1 MKAAELLAIDV
12 GSELRTLCEAQLR
25 GTWQVPAELVRLA
38 LRGGASEISAE
49 RRRRGFALR
58 WVGAPV
64 TPEVLRHLQAALDE
78 AGNAEQRHR
87 AIVAL
92 EAGKAQALLWAAGL
106 PGAVLRVHSTT
117 GRQKLRFEHRDG
129 SRPKLSSA
137 GAAGDS
143 DRVELRWSCAGLDR
157 GRAADWLRSATR
169 FAPSPVE
176 IDGRPA
182 PQGFPGGL
190 FHLGPVRISHQVPSR
205 GRRGAVHRRLQQEAG
220 EICGLGTPV
229 PCRLGLT
236 RSGEDPLLWLLRDG
250 VVSARATVPGYP
262 SFQAAVEL
270 GGVVPPDA
278 SAADMRRAV
287 NPYLEGLIDRA
298 VRMMVQVADRLPAL
312 AEADRQR
319 LGTLL
324 LQAAHRGLRE
334 EEVRRLPLISPA
346 GTEGRLLSLHELS
359 ELVGR
364 RGSTFLAVDPKD
376 DPGEFL
382 FDPETTF
389 RVSNE
394 ERNLLSALLGV
405 RFRSPA
411 RRRLG
416 ALRRSAVRLRS
427 AVATAV
433 RRSRGLVGSR
443 PLPEDALSSEERRL
457 LAAIRIA
464 APNERFH
471 LCAGGGAVRRSR
483 RGLIVPRE
491 HPAVAA
497 GACAVAGDLT
507 WLYPVL
513 LTLWPDEAPPSE
525 VREQWRRR
533 ILEC

>member
-137 GAAGDS
+137 GAAGDG

-190 FHLGPVRISHQVPSR
+190 FHL
-205 GRRGAVHRRLQQEAG
+205 RLER
-220 EICGLGTPV
+220 PV

-298 VRMMVQVADRLPAL
+298 VRMMVQVADRLSTL
-312 AEADRQR
+312 AEADRHR

-324 LQAAHRGLRE
+324 LQAARRGLRE

-346 GTEGRLLSLHELS
+346 GTEGRLLSLQELS

-376 DPGEFL
+376 DPGDFL

-416 ALRRSAVRLRS
+416 ALRRSVVRLRS

-464 APNERFH
+464 APNERVH

-533 ILEC
+533 ILER

>member
-1 MKAAELLAIDV
+1 MRAVELLAIDV

-64 TPEVLRHLQAALDE
+64 IPEVLRHLQVALDE
-78 AGNAEQRHR
+78 NRNAEQRHR

-106 PGAVLRVHSTT
+106 PGAVLHVHSTS
-117 GRQKLRFEHRDG
+117 GRQRLRFEHRDG
-129 SRPKLSSA
+129 NRPKLSSA
-137 GAAGDS
+137 GGAGDG
-143 DRVELRWSCAGLDR
+143 DRVELLWSCAGLDR

-190 FHLGPVRISHQVPSR
+190 FHL
-205 GRRGAVHRRLQQEAG
+205 RLE
-220 EICGLGTPV
+220 TPV

-312 AEADRQR
+312 AEADRHR

-324 LQAAHRGLRE
+324 LQAARRGLRE

-346 GTEGRLLSLHELS
+346 GTEGRLLSLQELS

-376 DPGEFL
+376 DPGDFL
-382 FDPETTF
+382 FDPETTL

-416 ALRRSAVRLRS
+416 ALRRSAVRFRS
-427 AVATAV
+427 AVATVV

-464 APNERFH
+464 APNERVH

-533 ILEC
+533 ILER

>member
-1 MKAAELLAIDV
+1 
-12 GSELRTLCEAQLR
+12 
-25 GTWQVPAELVRLA
+25 
-38 LRGGASEISAE
+38 
-49 RRRRGFALR
+49 
-58 WVGAPV
+58 
-64 TPEVLRHLQAALDE
+64 
-78 AGNAEQRHR
+78 
-87 AIVAL
+87 
-92 EAGKAQALLWAAGL
+92 
-106 PGAVLRVHSTT
+106 
-117 GRQKLRFEHRDG
+117 
-129 SRPKLSSA
+129 
-137 GAAGDS
+137 
-143 DRVELRWSCAGLDR
+143 
-157 GRAADWLRSATR
+157 
-169 FAPSPVE
+169 
-176 IDGRPA
+176 
-182 PQGFPGGL
+182 
-190 FHLGPVRISHQVPSR
+190 
-205 GRRGAVHRRLQQEAG
+205 
-220 EICGLGTPV
+220 
-229 PCRLGLT
+229 
-236 RSGEDPLLWLLRDG
+236 
-250 VVSARATVPGYP
+250 
-262 SFQAAVEL
+262 
-270 GGVVPPDA
+270 
-278 SAADMRRAV
+278 MRRAV

-376 DPGEFL
+376 DPGDFL

-416 ALRRSAVRLRS
+416 ALRRSVVRLRS

-464 APNERFH
+464 APNERVH

-497 GACAVAGDLT
+497 GARAVAGDLT

-533 ILEC
+533 ILER